1 MAAAGRVAAAGHQ
14 ASTTG
19 APLSDAA
26 PALGVAAALIGL
38 ADMVPY
44 LRDTVRRST
53 RPHRGTWLI
62 WTVLAVVVSLSQ
74 QADGASWSVAMA
86 VTQAA
91 TNGLVLALAIR
102 LGTGGLS
109 ALDASLIALAAAGVG
124 GWLLAGDPLV
134 ATACVVV
141 ADLVAAAMMVPK
153 TWRDPASET
162 VSTFAGASLAG
173 ALSAAAVAAPDPS
186 LMLYPAYYCLVNGA
200 LALLIVGR
208 RSAASAGQRLRRP
221 PARGWARELAR
232 VADPSAWRCATNSSS
247 RKGAVT
253 CRGMRPV
260 RPSVR

>member
-1 MAAAGRVAAAGHQ
+1 LSSVAPG
-14 ASTTG
+14 
-19 APLSDAA
+19 
-26 PALGVAAALIGL
+26 LGVAAALIGL

-102 LGTGGLS
+102 LGTGGVS
-109 ALDASLIALAAAGVG
+109 ALDASLIALAGVGVG
-124 GWLLAGDPLV
+124 GWLLAGDPLT

-141 ADLVAAAMMVPK
+141 ADVAAAAMMVPK
-153 TWRDPASET
+153 TWRDPGSET

-173 ALSAAAVAAPDPS
+173 ALATAAVAAPDPS
-186 LMLYPAYYCLVNGA
+186 LLLYPAYYCLVNGA

-208 RSAASAGQRLRRP
+208 RRATSVGHRAHARPLAAWRARRRP
-221 PARGWARELAR
+221 RPGGSRVREPALR
-232 VADPSAWRCATNSSS
+232 
-247 RKGAVT
+247 
-253 CRGMRPV
+253 
-260 RPSVR
+260 